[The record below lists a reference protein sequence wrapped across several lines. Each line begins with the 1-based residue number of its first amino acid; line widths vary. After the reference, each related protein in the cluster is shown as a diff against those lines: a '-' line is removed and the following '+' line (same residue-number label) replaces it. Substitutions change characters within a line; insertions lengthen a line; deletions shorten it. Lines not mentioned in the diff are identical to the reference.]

1 MDDLMLDGNAVA
13 GLLMEVF
20 GTEMTTARGRCADC
34 GAEEPIGALRAYRG
48 AGVVLRCPH
57 CDHALVRITEN
68 ATGVWIS
75 LDGVRGLR
83 MELRRK
89 SPGPG

>member
-20 GTEMTTARGRCADC
+20 GTDMTTARGRCAEC
-34 GAEEPIGALRAYRG
+34 RAEEPLGALRAFRG

-57 CDHALVRITEN
+57 CDHALVRITER
-68 ATGVWIS
+68 ATAVWIS

-83 MELRRK
+83 VERRPEGAG
-89 SPGPG
+89 SG